1 MNPSLRNLLFFLL
14 LVSHAQGAE
23 ASLVTEKI
31 PAYDR
36 LFHRSSGWIGAD
48 ADYSVA
54 LGKNRILWL
63 FGDTFIGKVCDGR
76 RVPATM
82 INNSIGVQHRLD
94 PATARVDFFCG
105 SSFNGQPQSWITPKN
120 AQRWFW
126 PADGVMER
134 KRLFVFLSEMER
146 TSVPSAFRQ
155 IGTTLCMVANPLDP
169 PTAWKFSLRNIS
181 LTKLSP
187 AENRIF
193 GAAILKADG
202 FVYLYGLRE
211 RSRQGKSMILA
222 RVPEGHLK
230 DLHRWRFY
238 TGNGW
243 SRLSSR
249 AADLCPD
256 VANEYSVSWLP
267 SLHRYVLICT
277 PNGLSGN
284 IIACTAPNP
293 WGPWSNAKIVY
304 RCPEA
309 TWGHG
314 IFCYAAKAHPMLST
328 APNELIVTYAANATN
343 PETLLSDARLYW
355 PRFVRV
361 KF

>member
-1 MNPSLRNLLFFLL
+1 M
-14 LVSHAQGAE
+14 VS
-23 ASLVTEKI
+23 EKI

-48 ADYSVA
+48 ADYSVS
-54 LGKNRILWL
+54 LGKNRVLWL
-63 FGDTFIGKVCDGR
+63 FGDTFLGKVRDGR
-76 RVPATM
+76 RVPVAM
-82 INNSIGVQHRLD
+82 INNSIGIQHRLD
-94 PATARVDFFCG
+94 PETARVHFFCG
-105 SSFNGQPQSWITPKN
+105 SSSNGEPRSLIVPKN

-134 KRLFVFLSEMER
+134 NRLSVFLSEIER
-146 TSVPSAFRQ
+146 TSAPSASGFRQ
-155 IGTTLCMVANPLDP
+155 IATTLCRVANPLDL
-169 PTAWKFSLRNIS
+169 PTVWKFSLRKIPF
-181 LTKLSP
+181 TKFSP
-187 AENRIF
+187 GENRIF

-211 RSRQGKSMILA
+211 RPCHDKSMILA
-222 RVPEGHLK
+222 RVSKGHLE
-230 DLHRWRFY
+230 DFHRWRFY
-238 TGNGW
+238 TGKEW
-243 SRLSSR
+243 SRLSLH

-267 SLHRYVLICT
+267 ALHRYVLICT
-277 PNGLSGN
+277 PNGLSRN
-284 IIACTAPNP
+284 IIARTAPNP
-293 WGPWSNAKIVY
+293 WGPWSKATIVY

-309 TWGHG
+309 TWGDG

-343 PETLLSDARLYW
+343 PETLLNDDRLYW